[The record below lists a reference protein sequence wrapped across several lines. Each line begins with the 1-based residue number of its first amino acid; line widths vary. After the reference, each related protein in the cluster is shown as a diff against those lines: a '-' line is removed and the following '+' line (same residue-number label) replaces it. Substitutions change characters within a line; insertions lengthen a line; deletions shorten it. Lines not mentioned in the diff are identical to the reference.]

1 MSLLL
6 YSVRVYFFV
15 IIVLKFQGKGMQKTF
30 WLDGRKGLSLPLLSS
45 QVGESGNEPAQWAQ
59 NTDDD

>member
-1 MSLLL
+1 
-6 YSVRVYFFV
+6 
-15 IIVLKFQGKGMQKTF
+15 MQKTF